1 MLNQTFMRALAQLEA
16 VSATEREKSI
26 INTVRGIYVDRYG
39 RDNQFVSTLAQ
50 LESVAATGHEKA
62 EINTIRGKFGLMEM
76 TYGLGVDP
84 RPYKKRIK
92 GMSTSAEDEVAPIN
106 DPDTGLPMTDEM
118 VDDQYNAALAA
129 QDSADLAGQFK
140 DTLADIAVGNNED
153 DWSELLR

>member
-1 MLNQTFMRALAQLEA
+1 MINQNFMRALAKLES
-16 VSATEREKSI
+16 VSATEREKAI
-26 INTVRGIYVDRYG
+26 INSVRGLYVDRYG

-50 LESVAATGHEKA
+50 LESVAVTSREKA

-84 RPYKKRIK
+84 HPYKKRIK

-106 DPDTGLPMTDEM
+106 DPDTGLPMTDDM

-129 QDSADLAGQFK
+129 QDSAELAGQFQ
-140 DTLADIAVGNNED
+140 DTLDDIAVGNNED
-153 DWSELLR
+153 DWSDLFR